1 MLFNEVFG
9 SYYQVT
15 ALVLCEAVKG
25 NLTQKG
31 LTELVQERA
40 FLESVFALPQGL
52 LGEKWRL
59 LHCDLTTPI
68 QEGPTMPLTLMQKRW
83 LKALL
88 LDPRI
93 QLFAPDTSG
102 LEDVEPLFRPDM
114 CVTYDRYHCG
124 DSYTDPEYIAHFQTI
139 LKALR
144 EKDNLYV
151 RYSSSR
157 QRQIGI
163 LLTPH
168 YLEYSEKD
176 DRFRLIASDR
186 KRDWIINLAGISSC
200 ELVEGGILRSYQPK
214 MKRRMTF
221 ELVDRR
227 NALERVLLHF
237 SHLEK
242 ETERVEEDCYRVTLY
257 YDPQDETELVI
268 RMLSF
273 GPVVRVL
280 EPVRFIDLLRQR
292 IERQMRSQL
301 FCHESPSGLW

>member
-15 ALVLCEAVKG
+15 ALVLREAVKG
-25 NLTQKG
+25 NLTQKA
-31 LTELVQERA
+31 LTEFVQERA
-40 FLESVFALPQGL
+40 FSESVFALPQGL
-52 LGEKWRL
+52 VREKWRL
-59 LHCDLTTPI
+59 LRRNLTTPI
-68 QEGPTMPLTLMQKRW
+68 QQEPTMPLALIQKRW

-102 LEDVEPLFRPDM
+102 LEDVEPMFSPDM
-114 CVTYDRYHCG
+114 YVTFDRYQCG

-139 LKALR
+139 LQALR
-144 EKDNLYV
+144 EKDNLCV

-186 KRDWIINLAGISSC
+186 KRDWIINLEGISYC
-200 ELVEGGILRSYQPK
+200 ERVDGKPLRSYQPK

-242 ETERVEEDCYRVTLY
+242 ETERMGEDCYRVTLY

-280 EPVRFIDLLRQR
+280 EPARFIDQLRQR
-292 IERQMRSQL
+292 IDRQMRFAAFL
-301 FCHESPSGLW
+301 P

>member
-25 NLTQKG
+25 NLTRKG

-40 FLESVFALPQGL
+40 FSESVFALPQGL
-52 LGEKWRL
+52 QGEKWRL
-59 LHCDLTTPI
+59 LRRDLTTPI
-68 QEGPTMPLTLMQKRW
+68 QEEPTMPLTLMQKRW

-93 QLFAPDTSG
+93 QLFVPETSG

-114 CVTYDRYHCG
+114 YVTYDRYHCG
-124 DSYTDPEYIAHFQTI
+124 DSYTDPEYIVHFQTI
-139 LKALR
+139 LKALQ

-157 QRQIGI
+157 QKQIGI

-186 KRDWIINLAGISSC
+186 KRSWILNLAGISSC
-200 ELVEGGILRSYQPK
+200 ELVDGNILRSYQPK
-214 MKRRMTF
+214 KKNWMAF

-242 ETERVEEDCYRVTLY
+242 ETDRVGEDCYRVTLY

-280 EPVRFIDLLRQR
+280 EPTRFIELMRKR
-292 IERQMRSQL
+292 IERQMRL
-301 FCHESPSGLW
+301 ATFLP